1 MEADEILPLVDGRDQ
16 VIGTISRNDT
26 DTLTASEGKYIRA
39 VNAFIV
45 RSDDTIWTPIRSLHK
60 KIAPGGL
67 DYSVGAHVQ
76 TGESYVEALMREF
89 QEEAG
94 MTISPEQCVEIAY
107 HTPNSISP
115 DTIYFNRLYIMRTNQ
130 QPRLSNEHTD
140 GSFLPIQDI
149 MAKVQNGAVV
159 KSGYSKDLRVL
170 SDYLQDSNKGVS

>member
-1 MEADEILPLVDGRDQ
+1 METDEILPLVDSRDQ

-26 DTLTASEGKYIRA
+26 DTLTASEGKHIRA

-76 TGESYVEALMREF
+76 AGESYIEALTREF

-94 MTISPEQCVEIAY
+94 MTITPEQCVEIAY
-107 HTPNSISP
+107 HTPESISP
-115 DTIYFNRLYIMRTNQ
+115 DAIYFNRLYIIRTDE

-149 MAKVQNGAVV
+149 MARVQSGAVV
-159 KSGYSKDLRVL
+159 KGNYLNDLRVL
-170 SDYLQDSNKGVS
+170 SDYLQGRNKGVS